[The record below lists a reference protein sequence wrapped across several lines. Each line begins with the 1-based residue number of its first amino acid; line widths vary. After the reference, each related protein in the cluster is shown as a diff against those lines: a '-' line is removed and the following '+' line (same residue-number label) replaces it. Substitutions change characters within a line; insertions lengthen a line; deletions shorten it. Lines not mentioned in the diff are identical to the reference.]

1 MVSSANALAAT
12 ENVMQPQRPT
22 KPVQVMAVTGGKGGV
37 GKSSIAVNL
46 ALELGRLERSVM
58 VMDADFGLAN
68 IDVLCALS
76 PAGTLE
82 DVFSGKLTLDEILLQ
97 IDRRVSLLPA
107 GSGAPAIT
115 SLSQAEYGGLIQA
128 FNSLQ
133 APIDTLVID
142 TPAGISDQ
150 VTSFCRAARE
160 VLVVVCDEPTSITD
174 AYSMIKV
181 LNRDFGVKRFNV
193 VVNKV
198 SSNQQGI
205 DLFNK
210 ILKVADNNLN
220 VMLNFLGSVP
230 QDECLQQ
237 SVQVRKPVVDSFPRS
252 KSALALKKLAKK
264 IHGWPE
270 PKQPIGHV
278 EFFVE
283 RLVSYSTHAGVI
295 E

>member
-1 MVSSANALAAT
+1 MVSSAGALTT
-12 ENVMQPQRPT
+12 ENVIVPRKT
-22 KPVQVMAVTGGKGGV
+22 KTPVQVLAVTGGKGGV

-46 ALELGRLERSVM
+46 ALELGRLQRSVL
-58 VMDADFGLAN
+58 VMDADLGLAN
-68 IDVLCALS
+68 IDVLCGLN

-82 DVFSGKLTLDEILLQ
+82 HVFNGSRSLDEILLPLNEQ
-97 IDRRVSLLPA
+97 VCVLPA
-107 GSGAPAIT
+107 SNGAHSIT
-115 SLSQAEYGGLIQA
+115 SLTQQEYGGLIQA
-128 FNSLQ
+128 FNSLTV
-133 APIDTLVID
+133 PVDTMLVD

-150 VTSFCRAARE
+150 VTAFCRAARE

-181 LNRDFGVKRFNV
+181 LHREFGVNRFNI

-198 SSNQQGI
+198 SSSQQGI

-220 VMLNFLGSVP
+220 VMLSYLGSVP
-230 QDECLQQ
+230 QDEYLQQ
-237 SVQVRKPVVDSFPRS
+237 SVQVRRPVVDAFPRS

-270 PKQPIGHV
+270 PKHPVGHI

-283 RLVSYSTHAGVI
+283 RLISHSTSAGLI

>member
-1 MVSSANALAAT
+1 MVSSATALTT
-12 ENVMQPQRPT
+12 ENVIIPQRPT
-22 KPVQVMAVTGGKGGV
+22 TPVQVIAVTGGKGGV

-46 ALELGRLERSVM
+46 ALELGRLERSVLI
-58 VMDADFGLAN
+58 MDADLGLAN
-68 IDVLCALS
+68 IDVLCGLS
-76 PAGTLE
+76 PSGTLE
-82 DVFSGKLTLDEILLQ
+82 DVFNGTRALDEILVKLDQ
-97 IDRRVSLLPA
+97 QVSVMPA
-107 GSGAPAIT
+107 SSGAHSIT
-115 SLSQAEYGGLIQA
+115 SLSHKEYGGLIQA

-133 APIDTLVID
+133 APVDTMVID
-142 TPAGISDQ
+142 TSAGITDQ
-150 VTSFCRAARE
+150 VTAFCSAARE

-181 LNRDFGVKRFNV
+181 LHREFNVNRFNV

-230 QDECLQQ
+230 QDEYLQQ
-237 SVQVRKPVVDSFPRS
+237 SVQARRPVVDSFPRS

-270 PKQPIGHV
+270 PKHPIGHV
-278 EFFVE
+278 EFFIE
-283 RLVSYSTHAGVI
+283 RLVSHSISTGMI

>member
-1 MVSSANALAAT
+1 MGSSANALTT
-12 ENVMQPQRPT
+12 ESVIQPHQPL
-22 KPVQVMAVTGGKGGV
+22 KPVQVFAVTGGKGGV
-37 GKSSIAVNL
+37 GKSSISVNL
-46 ALELGRLERSVM
+46 ALELGKLDRSVLM
-58 VMDADFGLAN
+58 MDADLGLAN
-68 IDVLCALS
+68 IDVLCGFQPS
-76 PAGTLE
+76 GTLE
-82 DVFSGKLTLDEILLQ
+82 DVFNGTRTLDEILVRV
-97 IDRRVSLLPA
+97 DDRVSVLPA
-107 GSGAPAIT
+107 GSGAPSIA

-133 APIDTLVID
+133 TPVDTMIID

-160 VLVVVCDEPTSITD
+160 VIVVVCDEPTSITD
-174 AYSMIKV
+174 AYAMIKV
-181 LNRDFGVKRFNV
+181 LNKDFNVKRFNV

-198 SSNQQGI
+198 SSSEQGI

-210 ILKVADNNLN
+210 ILKVADNNLS

-230 QDECLQQ
+230 QDDYLQQ
-237 SVQVRKPVVDSFPRS
+237 SIQLQRPVVESFPRS

-283 RLVSYSTHAGVI
+283 RLVSHSTSAGVI

>member
-1 MVSSANALAAT
+1 M
-12 ENVMQPQRPT
+12 
-22 KPVQVMAVTGGKGGV
+22 
-37 GKSSIAVNL
+37 
-46 ALELGRLERSVM
+46 
-58 VMDADFGLAN
+58 
-68 IDVLCALS
+68 
-76 PAGTLE
+76 
-82 DVFSGKLTLDEILLQ
+82 
-97 IDRRVSLLPA
+97 
-107 GSGAPAIT
+107 
-115 SLSQAEYGGLIQA
+115 
-128 FNSLQ
+128 
-133 APIDTLVID
+133 
-142 TPAGISDQ
+142 
-150 VTSFCRAARE
+150 
-160 VLVVVCDEPTSITD
+160 CDEPTSITD

-181 LNRDFGVKRFNV
+181 LHREFNVNRFNV

-230 QDECLQQ
+230 QDEYLQQ
-237 SVQVRKPVVDSFPRS
+237 SVQARRPVVDCYPRS

-270 PKQPIGHV
+270 PKHPIGHV

-283 RLVSYSTHAGVI
+283 RLVSHSTSAGVI

>member
-1 MVSSANALAAT
+1 MVSSANALAT
-12 ENVMQPQRPT
+12 ENVIDPLRP
-22 KPVQVMAVTGGKGGV
+22 KVPVQVLAVTGGKGGV

-46 ALELGRLERSVM
+46 ALELGRLERSVLL
-58 VMDADFGLAN
+58 MDADLGLAN
-68 IDVLCALS
+68 IDVLCGLK
-76 PAGTLE
+76 PTGTLE
-82 DVFSGKLTLDEILLQ
+82 DVLNGMLNLDDILLPLE
-97 IDRRVSLLPA
+97 RTVSVLPA
-107 GSGAPAIT
+107 SSGAPAIA
-115 SLSQAEYGGLIQA
+115 SLSQQEYGGLIHA
-128 FNSLQ
+128 FNSLS
-133 APIDTLVID
+133 APVDTMVID

-174 AYSMIKV
+174 AYSTIKV
-181 LNRDFGVKRFNV
+181 LHREFNVNRFNII
-193 VVNKV
+193 VNKV
-198 SSNQQGI
+198 SSSQQGT

-230 QDECLQQ
+230 QDDYLQQ
-237 SVQVRKPVVDSFPRS
+237 SVQVRRPVVDAFPRS

-270 PKQPIGHV
+270 PNHPIGHV

-283 RLVSYSTHAGVI
+283 RLVSHSTRAGVI